1 VAKVGVKFRQRKV
14 HFTVKVE
21 FQFLNGERSSAVFAD
36 DDFFENGIIFD
47 ELLSL
52 FIG

>member
-1 VAKVGVKFRQRKV
+1 MKFWQREV

-21 FQFLNGERSSAVFAD
+21 FQFLDGERSATVFAD
-36 DDFFENGIIFD
+36 DDFFENGIIVD

-52 FIG
+52 FIR